1 MDFDKYNEFVKQM
14 PSMIINNEENDVS
27 VYLQI
32 ISNLI
37 GNNSNAKDNEDF
49 RSNIYK
55 RHR

>member
-55 RHR
+55 RHK